1 MMVLVALFSLNVN
14 ALNYDITVDGICYV
28 LDTNK
33 KSAMVTNGQY
43 SGRIVIPSS
52 INYNGTDYPVT
63 SIGGRVFYGKKI
75 TSVTIPSSIISIG
88 SNAFYNCVDLRAVYI
103 TDLVAWCNITF
114 HEANSNPLQYA
125 HHLYLNGEEVKD
137 LVIPSNFTT
146 IGSNVFSGCSGLTSV
161 TIPNSVTT
169 IDDTAFSEC
178 TGLTSVTIPNSV
190 TTIGNN
196 VFYGC
201 TGLTTIDIPN
211 SVTSIGSNAFNGCS
225 SLKSVTIPNSI
236 TTIRGYTFNECGSL
250 TSVDIPN
257 SVTKIGNNAFQS
269 CTSLKSIDIPSSVTT
284 ISSFAFCYSGLT
296 SIDIPNSVTSIEPFA
311 FYDCN
316 ALTSATIGNSVK
328 EIGNSAFHDCDILTT
343 VTLNCNNITSDM
355 RKAFGPHIKSYVLGN
370 TVTWIGYQAFQG
382 LGELTSVTFGNSIK
396 TIDRYAFQ
404 NCTGLNTIVLPS
416 SITEIGDAAF
426 MGCANLTDFYCY
438 AENVPQWSPD
448 WLDDWDDYRNITL
461 HVPRVSID
469 AYKQTSNQVWG
480 YFRDIVALPE
490 NGSTGINTI
499 TAINNV
505 EYQIFTADGKPVE
518 TLQKGVNIIRYSD
531 GQTKK
536 VYVK

>member
-169 IDDTAFSEC
+169 IDDTAF
-178 TGLTSVTIPNSV
+178 
-190 TTIGNN
+190 
-196 VFYGC
+196 
-201 TGLTTIDIPN
+201 
-211 SVTSIGSNAFNGCS
+211 
-225 SLKSVTIPNSI
+225 
-236 TTIRGYTFNECGSL
+236 
-250 TSVDIPN
+250 
-257 SVTKIGNNAFQS
+257 QS

-311 FYDCN
+311 FFDYN
-316 ALTSATIGNSVK
+316 ALTSATIGNSVE
-328 EIGNSAFHDCDILTT
+328 EIGNSAFCNCDILTT
-343 VTLNCNNITSDM
+343 VTLNYHYITSDM
-355 RKAFGPHIKSYVLGN
+355 RKAFGPHIKSYVFGN
-370 TVTWIGYQAFQG
+370 TVTGIGYQAFQG

-416 SITEIGDAAF
+416 SITEIGDGAF
-426 MGCANLTDFYCY
+426 TGCANLTDFYCY

-448 WLDDWDDYRNITL
+448 WSDDWDDYRNITL
-461 HVPRVSID
+461 HVPSISID

-490 NGSTGINTI
+490 DGSTGINTI